1 MVESLSN
8 FGVLVIAWGAVLLHV
23 GAGVPVLRRQS
34 ALPLVLL
41 AAAIFFTFFRLT
53 RLIGS
58 GTGSDAGV
66 RPAIWTGHCLRG
78 SFSWQKPSRV
88 LQCPQS

>member
-53 RLIGS
+53 RLI
-58 GTGSDAGV
+58 
-66 RPAIWTGHCLRG
+66 
-78 SFSWQKPSRV
+78 
-88 LQCPQS
+88 